1 MSCDFIF
8 VHGIGVRE
16 AAYASTYKIIER
28 QLKQKD
34 ASARLHRCYWG
45 GECGSKLNA
54 NGASVPQFEATRSY
68 SRELDNDEFTL
79 ELWRLLYQDPLFE
92 LQFLA
97 QQSQQLS
104 FVPGKT
110 PPGQE
115 LKTMVMAMS
124 LSEDLIVGLAEIGIR
139 PKWFDEARQTIL
151 AEPDFDNAMGKL
163 NDEGLVGDY
172 RKALA
177 RALFAQMVVLVKDE
191 NGSMA
196 ISCTSKQREQITTWM
211 IDALGGSDRG
221 IGLLFEALGGVLK
234 RLGTNTVRD
243 RRGKIFNSINVF
255 PGDVILYQARGQEI
269 RNFIRKTIAGKQGP
283 VVLLAHSLGGVASVD
298 LLLEED
304 PPKVDLLVTAGSQSP
319 LFYEWN
325 ALVNKAYR
333 AGASLPEGYP
343 QWLNFYD
350 EDDFLSYIGAE
361 IFPGKVEDILIDSGQ
376 PFPESHGAYWNN
388 LDVWDALFDRLPS
401 S

>member
-45 GECGSKLNA
+45 GEYGSKLNA
-54 NGASVPQFEATRSY
+54 NGASVPQFETTRSY

-97 QQSQQLS
+97 QRSQQES
-104 FVPGKT
+104 FVPGT
-110 PPGQE
+110 DSLGTE
-115 LKTMVMAMS
+115 LQAS
-124 LSEDLIVGLAEIGIR
+124 ISEMLPSEKLIVGLAEIGIEAE
-139 PKWFDEARQTIL
+139 WFDKARQTIM
-151 AEPDFDNAMGKL
+151 AEPDFKNAMSKL
-163 NDEGLVGDY
+163 SDEGLVSDY

-191 NGSMA
+191 NGSIA
-196 ISCTSKQREQITTWM
+196 ISCTTDQREQIVGTI

-243 RRGKIFNSINVF
+243 RRGKIFNSINAF

-298 LLLEED
+298 LLLEAD
-304 PPKVDLLVTAGSQSP
+304 PPKVDLLVTVGSQSP

-325 ALVNKAYR
+325 ALVNKAYQ

-361 IFPGKVEDILIDSGQ
+361 IFPGKVEDILVDSGQ

-388 LDVWDALFDRLPS
+388 LDVWDALFDRLPPS
-401 S
+401 